1 MLFCLEKFE
10 GNLGQWLW
18 IVGVL
23 VVVVGSNGV
32 YSASFGFQVLELFW
46 VFNFF
51 GRDMRSRRFDL
62 IYLNVVI

>member
-1 MLFCLEKFE
+1 MKLTTSYSGNWVLFCLEKFE

-32 YSASFGFQVLELFW
+32 YSASFGFQVFELFW

-51 GRDMRSRRFDL
+51 WQGHEE
-62 IYLNVVI
+62 